1 MGLWVRVRELLFYI
15 TSSQIDREE
24 ETRLEV
30 TWMCMKYLG
39 PREIENNHN
48 QKKQLQTL
56 PLDIFTTVEYGHD
69 RLNRGRKK
77 TLKDSVDR
85 G

>member
-1 MGLWVRVRELLFYI
+1 MHPQLCQQLE
-15 TSSQIDREE
+15 DREE

-48 QKKQLQTL
+48 QKKQL
-56 PLDIFTTVEYGHD
+56 
-69 RLNRGRKK
+69 
-77 TLKDSVDR
+77 
-85 G
+85 